1 MWPSYFPDNFSHIM
15 IFKRPYTDFEPIPAD
30 SSIIIARIDVLDCGN
45 IEDDDEHTED
55 EEEEEGSVEFE
66 DCL

>member
-1 MWPSYFPDNFSHIM
+1 MHFSYIFSHLN
-15 IFKRPYTDFEPIPAD
+15 FDFEPIPAD

-55 EEEEEGSVEFE
+55 EKEEEGSVEFE